1 MDPQT
6 QQLVHQLTARIAALE
21 HRSTTP
27 HHSKIKVAD
36 PSFFDGSYSKF
47 RTWWREVNNFIRA
60 TQITEDEARIL
71 TVLSFI
77 RGGPAEYWANH
88 YTDTHLAATD
98 VIRTWQQFSNDI
110 KAAFQDRNQ
119 DAAAREKLE
128 GFQQG
133 NHAVDDFFSRF
144 EILLSDA
151 GLTDEKESIR
161 LLERNVSP
169 KIIDIIY
176 TIGEPPTSYLAYK
189 NLILRLGRQQERRR
203 AQTVQRPTI
212 APPSRSHPPPPPQKS
227 SPSILLP
234 SQPGPSGTT
243 FGGRGQPMDIDKI
256 RQQNKCY
263 NCGEVGHFRRSC
275 PRPQRQLNVRAF
287 LSELTEKEW
296 SEAMQEMVSMTSE
309 LTLPAEESD
318 FQDDR

>member
-1 MDPQT
+1 MQHVV
-6 QQLVHQLTARIAALE
+6 QQLIDRVADLE
-21 HRSTTP
+21 RRPAINTTP
-27 HHSKIKVAD
+27 PKVRVAD
-36 PSFFDGSYSKF
+36 PSFFDGSHSKF
-47 RTWWREVNNFIRA
+47 RTWWREINNFLRA
-60 TQITEDEARIL
+60 KQITEDEARIL
-71 TVLSFI
+71 TTLSFI

-88 YTDTHLAATD
+88 YTDTCFAAADATP
-98 VIRTWQQFSNDI
+98 TWQQFTNNI

-161 LLERNVSP
+161 LLEKNVSP

-176 TIGEPPTSYLAYK
+176 TIGEPPTSYLTYK
-189 NLILRLGRQQERRR
+189 DLILRLGRQQERRR
-203 AQTVQRPTI
+203 AQNVQRP
-212 APPSRSHPPPPPQKS
+212 ALAPPPQIRS
-227 SPSILLP
+227 H
-234 SQPGPSGTT
+234 QPPPQRPTTSFVAQNQAGSTGTT
-243 FGGRGQPMDIDKI
+243 FSGHGQPMDLDKI

-263 NCGEVGHFRRSC
+263 NCGEAGHFRRNC
-275 PRPQRQLNVRAF
+275 PRPQRPFNVRAF

-296 SEAMQEMVSMTSE
+296 SEAMSEMISMTS
-309 LTLPAEESD
+309 TAAPPTEETD
-318 FQDDR
+318 FLNDQ

>member
-1 MDPQT
+1 MDSQT

-21 HRSTTP
+21 QRSATTTS
-27 HHSKIKVAD
+27 SKIKVAD
-36 PSFFDGSYSKF
+36 PSFFDGSHSKF

-60 TQITEDEARIL
+60 KKITEDEARIL
-71 TVLSFI
+71 TVLSYI
-77 RGGPAEYWANH
+77 RGGSAEYWANH
-88 YTDTHLAATD
+88 YSDTHFTAAD
-98 VIRTWQQFSNDI
+98 VTRTWQQFSNDI

-128 GFQQG
+128 SFQQG
-133 NHAVDDFFSRF
+133 NHAIDDFFSRF

-161 LLERNVSP
+161 LLEKNISP

-189 NLILRLGRQQERRR
+189 DLILRLGRQQERRR
-203 AQTVQRPTI
+203 AQNVQRPII
-212 APPSRSHPPPPPQKS
+212 ASPPHSRSHPPPHKPTPSFSPQN
-227 SPSILLP
+227 
-234 SQPGPSGTT
+234 QQGPTGTT
-243 FGGRGQPMDIDKI
+243 FGGRGQPMDIDKV

-263 NCGEVGHFRRSC
+263 NCGEVGHFRRNC

-296 SEAMQEMVSMTSE
+296 SEAMKEMISMTSE
-309 LTLPAEESD
+309 VTPPTEESD
-318 FQDDR
+318 FLDDQ